1 MTCKSIEPEPLLSTT
16 FSRVFVDCIPMSDV
30 TFSIL
35 TSIFTVGGLAG
46 SLVANLVMD
55 RWGRRG
61 ANQICAVIF
70 GIGAAFMGVTNSL
83 FLLLLGR

>member
-1 MTCKSIEPEPLLSTT
+1 
-16 FSRVFVDCIPMSDV
+16 MSDV

-61 ANQICAVIF
+61 ANLICAVII
-70 GIGAAFMGVTNSL
+70 GIGAALMGVTNSL